1 MKMKLVILSGLIAA
15 MFVACDDSSS
25 SSTNSSDAGAYS
37 SASGT
42 NAGAVPD
49 TVATLDELQKYTC
62 SAAYKCAHVY
72 LVEWSNVMEC
82 DGKAWAYL
90 SEYTPSVCGYGSSS
104 SAAVES
110 SSSAVAGVSS
120 SSEEPVTAS
129 SSSAAEIASS
139 SSAVESSSSPV
150 TDQCSAMD
158 KNDITTWHFVRDTF
172 GGSVTY
178 TYSVDADGKIIVTTK
193 ASDGTEKIAQT
204 YPGSSAAYMEMV
216 YNAALSTCRGE

>member
-15 MFVACDDSSS
+15 MSVACDDSSS
-25 SSTNSSDAGAYS
+25 SSTNSSD
-37 SASGT
+37 
-42 NAGAVPD
+42 N
-49 TVATLDELQKYTC
+49 
-62 SAAYKCAHVY
+62 
-72 LVEWSNVMEC
+72 
-82 DGKAWAYL
+82 
-90 SEYTPSVCGYGSSS
+90 GSSS

>member
-1 MKMKLVILSGLIAA
+1 MKLVILSGLIAA
-15 MFVACDDSSS
+15 MSVACDDSSS
-25 SSTNSSDAGAYS
+25 SSTNSSD
-37 SASGT
+37 
-42 NAGAVPD
+42 N
-49 TVATLDELQKYTC
+49 
-62 SAAYKCAHVY
+62 
-72 LVEWSNVMEC
+72 
-82 DGKAWAYL
+82 
-90 SEYTPSVCGYGSSS
+90 GSSS

-110 SSSAVAGVSS
+110 SSSVITDGVSS
-120 SSEEPVTAS
+120 AAVESS

>member
-15 MFVACDDSSS
+15 MSVACDDSSS
-25 SSTNSSDAGAYS
+25 SSTNSSD
-37 SASGT
+37 
-42 NAGAVPD
+42 N
-49 TVATLDELQKYTC
+49 
-62 SAAYKCAHVY
+62 
-72 LVEWSNVMEC
+72 
-82 DGKAWAYL
+82 
-90 SEYTPSVCGYGSSS
+90 GSSS

-110 SSSAVAGVSS
+110 SSSVITDGVSS
-120 SSEEPVTAS
+120 AAVESS